1 MKITA
6 TWPDVLSDLAFNRRH
21 WRGMGL
27 EQVVLHKTRPM
38 SSDSQTLPQENFTR
52 ARSDLFRA
60 RLTYHTDQGGT
71 TFGLDCGR
79 TIISIIN
86 NLFRPGDRESGDLSV
101 EILWWL

>member
-27 EQVVLHKTRPM
+27 EQVVLHKARPM
-38 SSDSQTLPQENFTR
+38 SSDSKILPQENFTR

-60 RLTYHTDQGGT
+60 WLTFHTDQGGT
-71 TFGLDCGR
+71 AFGLDDSR

-86 NLFRPGDRESGDLSV
+86 NLFRPGDWESGDLWV
-101 EILWWL
+101 EIH